1 MANENALQNEVIKDF
16 DFEAMEALLSQQLEN
31 QIADLDLAE
40 EDRAKIGNPDSLGKA
55 IFDEVVRQFGNQ
67 VGLDI
72 TSGTL
77 TQQYNKLHPEEAGGY
92 NRAIAD
98 DIMKR
103 GEYKAANKAMKEKQ
117 QAGNLKDEYT
127 GKKLQL
133 GKDKANLDHV
143 VPRKEIFEDHRRK
156 LAGLETA
163 DLANKVE
170 NLAPTN
176 ESLNK
181 SKGAKSNTEQIEYLK
196 EKRQNILDSAEK
208 SKQKIDANDKMSD
221 LDKRHEKENID
232 KRTQDKLSAN
242 ENLMKNVDDKA
253 RKAINK
259 DLRNGAIKNTAKE
272 AGKNAMKAMAS
283 AALLDLLKEVIQG
296 LVRFFRTKAKSFKT
310 FLAEMKGS
318 IKAFLSKVTNFI
330 RGGATNA
337 VGTVTTEI
345 IEYVF
350 APIVRMFKHFTSM
363 LKQGISTFVDAIKF
377 LMDKR
382 NRNMPFSIKVAQV
395 GKIVTAGLSAAGAIF
410 LGEAI
415 EKALTSPTNP
425 LLAIFNVK
433 IPLLG
438 TIGNLTGL
446 FLASLISGVIGAIVM
461 NLIDKFIGN
470 KLKEDSSK
478 KIINKQNEILNLQEQ
493 EIAVAGSKTEV
504 KNRNTQN
511 FIQQTQE
518 NARAVLKRISDN
530 DNIEIS
536 KIDFISENKSE
547 LDRQQKELDS
557 LSKALDDLL

>member
-98 DIMKR
+98 DIRKR

-518 NARAVLKRISDN
+518 NARAALKRISDN

>member
-518 NARAVLKRISDN
+518 NARAALKRISDN

>member
-1 MANENALQNEVIKDF
+1 
-16 DFEAMEALLSQQLEN
+16 
-31 QIADLDLAE
+31 
-40 EDRAKIGNPDSLGKA
+40 
-55 IFDEVVRQFGNQ
+55 
-67 VGLDI
+67 
-72 TSGTL
+72 
-77 TQQYNKLHPEEAGGY
+77 
-92 NRAIAD
+92 
-98 DIMKR
+98 
-103 GEYKAANKAMKEKQ
+103 MKEKQ

>member
-1 MANENALQNEVIKDF
+1 MANENVLQNEAIKDF
-16 DFEAMEALLSQQLEN
+16 DFEAMEDLISQQLED

-40 EDRAKIGNPDSLGKA
+40 EDRAKIGNPDSLGKT

-77 TQQYNKLHPEEAGGY
+77 TQQYDKSHPEEAGGY
-92 NRAIAD
+92 NKAIAD
-98 DIMKR
+98 DIVQR
-103 GEYKAANKAMKEKQ
+103 GEYKDASKAMKEKQ

-133 GKDKANLDHV
+133 GEDKANLDHV
-143 VPRKEIFEDHRRK
+143 VPRKEIFEDYRRK
-156 LAGLETA
+156 LSGVETA

-196 EKRQNILDSAEK
+196 ENRQNLLDSAEK

-221 LDKRHEKENID
+221 LDKRLAKEKID

-259 DLRNGAIKNTAKE
+259 DVRNGAIKNTAKE

-337 VGTVTTEI
+337 FGTVTTEI

-350 APIVRMFKHFTSM
+350 GPIVGMFKHFTSM

-395 GKIVTAGLSAAGAIF
+395 GKIVTVGSAAAGAIF

-415 EKALTSPTNP
+415 EKALISPTNP
-425 LLAIFNVK
+425 LSAIFNVK

-446 FLASLISGVIGAIVM
+446 FLASLISGVIGAIAM

-478 KIINKQNEILNLQEQ
+478 KIIDKQNEILNLQEQ
-493 EIAVAGSKTEV
+493 QIAVVTQVGEFR
-504 KNRNTQN
+504 KNK
-511 FIQQTQE
+511 
-518 NARAVLKRISDN
+518 VLN
-530 DNIEIS
+530 NIDSRHKEANEIS
-536 KIDFISENKSE
+536 KDILDNIFTPVSESE
-547 LDRQQKELDS
+547 YSFEDMQADLDS
-557 LSKALDDLL
+557 LL